1 MLTFDPDNVTEV
13 DRYAELEDEA
23 NPTPEELAPYQ
34 ANWREGLVRR
44 GKPNTKQLEPKLV
57 RLLSWNIFP

>member
-44 GKPNTKQLEPKLV
+44 RKPNTNQLESETV
-57 RLLSWNIFP
+57 RLLL